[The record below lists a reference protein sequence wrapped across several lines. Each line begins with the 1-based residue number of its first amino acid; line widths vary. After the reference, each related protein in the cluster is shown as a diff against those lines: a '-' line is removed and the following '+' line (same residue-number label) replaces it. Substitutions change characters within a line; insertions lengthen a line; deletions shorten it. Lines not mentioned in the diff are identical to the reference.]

1 MPIKSIPSLSL
12 FLASSKARSD
22 SSAFRL
28 ILIPKRDSIYD
39 LFSKCDFVILNDD
52 ILLSYFLFQR
62 LGLSFITFHPSSS
75 DPTRDTS
82 MLLKYLS
89 STLSLSIANGGE
101 Q

>member
-22 SSAFRL
+22 SSAFGL

-39 LFSKCDFVILNDD
+39 LFSKCDFVVLNDD
-52 ILLSYFLFQR
+52 IFLSYFLFQR
-62 LGLSFITFHPSSS
+62 LGLSLIIFHPSS

-89 STLSLSIANGGE
+89 STLPLSIANGGE